1 MKNKT
6 KLPRFSAEQT
16 LLIPSI
22 HNKFVVFLAP
32 LKSDKKRLQD
42 KIIPQQSALQLGEMG
57 GQLSGNPGLHGNRI
71 CHTECLPFVWCRIS
85 KNGKKICWEDG
96 TVCTT
101 TCRYD

>member
-1 MKNKT
+1 MKHKT
-6 KLPRFSAEQT
+6 NLPRFSAEKA

-22 HNKFVVFLAP
+22 NKFVVFLAA
-32 LKSDKKRLQD
+32 LKSAKKGLQD
-42 KIIPQQSALQLGEMG
+42 KIIPQQSALQLGGMG
-57 GQLSGNPGLHGNRI
+57 GQLSGNLRLHGNRI
-71 CHTECLPFVWCRIS
+71 CHTECLPFVWCGMS